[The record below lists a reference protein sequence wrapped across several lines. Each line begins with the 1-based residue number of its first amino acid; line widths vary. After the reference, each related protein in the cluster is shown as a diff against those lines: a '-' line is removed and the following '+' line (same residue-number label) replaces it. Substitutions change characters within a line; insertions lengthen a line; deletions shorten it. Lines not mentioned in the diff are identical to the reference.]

1 MKRTLQICNLLA
13 LIFTL
18 IINYLS
24 NTGIFNGNT
33 MASVSANY
41 QNLFT
46 PAGYAFSIWG
56 IIYIGLFFFVIYQ
69 GRSIFKKTA
78 DDEMVMQIGWWF
90 VISCFANS
98 IWILAWLYDFTGFSV
113 LIMFILLFSLIQI
126 VVRTEMELT
135 LIPLKKIAFL
145 WWPFA
150 IYSGWVTVAS
160 IANISAYLTKIGWEG
175 FGISDVSWAIIMI
188 CIAGVINLLMIWGR
202 NMREFG
208 LVGIWALVAVAVANS
223 DSYPLVE
230 VAAFIV
236 AAIIFINTSVH
247 AFLNR
252 RRLFKLHS

>member
-1 MKRTLQICNLLA
+1 
-13 LIFTL
+13 
-18 IINYLS
+18 
-24 NTGIFNGNT
+24 
-33 MASVSANY
+33 
-41 QNLFT
+41 
-46 PAGYAFSIWG
+46 
-56 IIYIGLFFFVIYQ
+56 
-69 GRSIFKKTA
+69 
-78 DDEMVMQIGWWF
+78 MVMQIGWWF

-113 LIMFILLFSLIQI
+113 LVMFILLFSLIQI
-126 VVRTEMELT
+126 VIRTEMELT